1 MQNTDLYV
9 KREGSAYDLLFK
21 EPSFLDDDPALKTL
35 NSIISET
42 GGEIRRHFT
51 VSAVDVNTGDYIAMT
66 DKDTPFENLAQ
77 SALASGS
84 IQVIFPPQHLNG
96 YVFMDGGT
104 AYNVNLDTA
113 VE

>member
-1 MQNTDLYV
+1 
-9 KREGSAYDLLFK
+9 
-21 EPSFLDDDPALKTL
+21 
-35 NSIISET
+35 
-42 GGEIRRHFT
+42 
-51 VSAVDVNTGDYIAMT
+51 MT